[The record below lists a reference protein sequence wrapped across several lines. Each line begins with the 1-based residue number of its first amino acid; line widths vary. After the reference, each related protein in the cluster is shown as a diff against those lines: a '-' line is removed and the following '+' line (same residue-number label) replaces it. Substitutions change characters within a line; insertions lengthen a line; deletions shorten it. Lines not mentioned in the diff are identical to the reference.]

1 MKSVRVWAGM
11 RRARPRYDYL
21 RPLLSTRPPRPDPVH
36 PRHFPAARACPT
48 PSAPTPAS
56 SSPSPRRP
64 YIRPC
69 RCRKL
74 HESTDALIGTP
85 LNPATYDYEG
95 AVLFNA
101 HASTLWARF
110 TTYLRREIAAGLA
123 GCVTGSPHCWPW
135 WSAR

>member
-1 MKSVRVWAGM
+1 MGGYAAGAAEVRLPPAPAVHAAPSAGSG
-11 RRARPRYDYL
+11 ASAPA
-21 RPLLSTRPPRPDPVH
+21 
-36 PRHFPAARACPT
+36 FPAARACPT

-74 HESTDALIGTP
+74 HESTDTLIGTP